1 MDKDECKELL
11 KVMTCTVSFVKVNGD
26 RRDMECTLDPMVLPT
41 PEVPEVT
48 TEQVK
53 KVNENVLP
61 VWDTQKEAWRSFRL
75 NSVIK
80 VTTQVPHAGETVLWE
95 KNLED

>member
-1 MDKDECKELL
+1 MDREECKELL
-11 KVMTCTVSFVKVNGD
+11 TVMTCTVSFVKANGE
-26 RRDMECTLDPMVLPT
+26 RRDMECTLDPAILPIPMQ
-41 PEVPEVT
+41 PELK
-48 TEQVK
+48 TEIK

-80 VTTQVPHAGETVLWE
+80 VTTQVPHAGEAILWE
-95 KNLED
+95 KDLED

>member
-1 MDKDECKELL
+1 MDREECKELL
-11 KVMTCTVSFVKVNGD
+11 TSMTCVVSFVKVNGE
-26 RRDMECTLDPMVLPT
+26 RRDMECTLDPLVLPT
-41 PEVPEVT
+41 LELN
-48 TEQVK
+48 TEIK

-61 VWDTQKEAWRSFRL
+61 VWDTEKEAWRSFRL

-95 KNLED
+95 KELED